1 MPSPN
6 ADPMQSA
13 AQRSVEPGTAR
24 KFWLQVHMDVSA
36 DQAPLLELLFDSLG
50 ALSVT
55 FGDAGNDPIL
65 EPEPGEVPL
74 WQRTRVSALFEGEQD
89 PSALRTLI
97 SQTLDQDLSGRLRFE
112 RLKDQAWERAWLKD
126 FRPMVFGKRLWVGP
140 GEQAPVAGEAVTVCL
155 EPGLAFGTGTHPTTA
170 LCLQWL
176 DAANV
181 LGKTLIDYGCGSGI
195 LAIAALRLGAASA
208 MAVDQDPQAL
218 EATRTN
224 ADRNGVSN
232 RLSVH
237 PGTHLPPGQADI
249 LLANILAGTLIA
261 LCDRLSARVKPGG
274 TVVLSGILAEQ
285 AQAVSSAFDPCFQMQ
300 PPVAKQEWVLLEGHR
315 KVDGRK
321 MKPA

>member
-1 MPSPN
+1 
-6 ADPMQSA
+6 
-13 AQRSVEPGTAR
+13 
-24 KFWLQVHMDVSA
+24 MDVSA

-65 EPEPGEVPL
+65 EPGPGEVPL

-97 SQTLDQDLSGRLRFE
+97 GQTLDRDLSGRLRFE
-112 RLKDQAWERAWLKD
+112 RLKDQAWERAWLI
-126 FRPMVFGKRLWVGP
+126 GP

-170 LCLQWL
+170 LCLRWL
-176 DAANV
+176 DGANV

-224 ADRNGVSN
+224 AHRNGVSN

-237 PGTHLPPGQADI
+237 PSTRLPPGQADI
-249 LLANILAGTLIA
+249 LLANILADTLIA

-274 TVVLSGILAEQ
+274 TIVLSGILAEQ
-285 AQAVSSAFDPCFQMQ
+285 AQAVGSAFDRCFQMQ
-300 PPVAKQEWVLLEGHR
+300 PPVAKQEWVLLAGHR
-315 KVDGRK
+315 KLD
-321 MKPA
+321 